1 MHHGSAALTV
11 HGRRTICRRVLEEG
25 WSITAAATAMGVSRQ
40 TASKWVSRFR
50 ELGDTGL
57 ANRSTRPHR
66 SPRRLPTAHVARIVR
81 ARLRLRWG
89 PHRLSWSLG
98 YPRST
103 IYAVLARLGISR
115 RSRLEPR
122 APTQRYEWPRPGDLI
137 HLDTKKLGR
146 IGRGGGK
153 RFGGPVV
160 KVRHRGIGCNFLHVA
175 VDDHS
180 RLAYAEEL
188 PDELAPTAT
197 AFTMRAFAFFAD
209 HGIEVRRVLSDNGTC
224 YRSRLFR
231 DTLAG
236 AGVRTLR
243 TRPYTPRT
251 NGKAEAMIGALLRGW
266 AYRRPYDS
274 TEERIR
280 ALNPFMRTYNHH
292 LPHGGLDGARP
303 IERVR
308 Q

>member
-11 HGRRTICRRVLEEG
+11 HGRRTICQRVLQEG
-25 WSITAAATAMGVSRQ
+25 WSVTAAASAAGVSRQ
-40 TASKWVSRFR
+40 TASKWVTRFR
-50 ELGDTGL
+50 DQGDAGL

-66 SPRRLPTAHVARIVR
+66 SPARLATRHVARIVR

-89 PHRLSWSLG
+89 PHRLSWSLR

-103 IYAVLARLGISR
+103 IYAVLARLGLSR
-115 RSRLEPR
+115 RTQLQAK
-122 APTQRYEWPRPGDLI
+122 APTRRYEWPEPGDLI

-146 IGRGGGK
+146 IGGIGK
-153 RFGGPVV
+153 RFGG
-160 KVRHRGIGCNFLHVA
+160 RMRSRAIGWNFVHVA

-188 PDELAPTAT
+188 PDEFAITAT
-197 AFTMRAFAFFAD
+197 AFTMRALEFFAGY
-209 HGIEVRRVLSDNGTC
+209 GIHVRRVLSDNGPC
-224 YRSRLFR
+224 YRSRLFA
-231 DTLAG
+231 DTLASVG
-236 AGVRTLR
+236 IHTMR

-251 NGKAEAMIGALLRGW
+251 NGKAEAMIGTLLRGW
-266 AYRRPYDS
+266 AYRRPYES
-274 TEERIR
+274 TAERID
-280 ALNPFMRTYNHH
+280 ALAPFLHTYNHH

-303 IERVR
+303 MDRVR

>member
-1 MHHGSAALTV
+1 MHHGSAALTT

-25 WSITAAATAMGVSRQ
+25 WTVTAAAAAAGVSRQ
-40 TASKWVSRFR
+40 TASKWVNRFR
-50 ELGDTGL
+50 AHGDVGL

-66 SPRRLPTAHVARIVR
+66 SPGRLDTRHVARIVR

-89 PHRLSWSLG
+89 PHRLSWSLR

-103 IYAVLARLGISR
+103 VYAVLRRLGMSR
-115 RSRLEPR
+115 RTQLEPKVR
-122 APTQRYEWPRPGDLI
+122 VRHYEWPAPGDLL
-137 HLDTKKLGR
+137 HVDTKKLGR
-146 IGRGGGK
+146 IDGIGK
-153 RFGGPVV
+153 RFGGP
-160 KVRHRGIGCNFLHVA
+160 RRSRSIGWNWVHVA

-197 AFTMRAFAFFAD
+197 AFTMRALAFFAE
-209 HGIEVRRVLSDNGTC
+209 HGIQVRRLLSDNGPC
-224 YRSRLFR
+224 YRSRLFA
-231 DTLAG
+231 DTLAS

-251 NGKAEAMIGALLRGW
+251 NGKAEAMVGILLRGW
-266 AYRRPYDS
+266 AYRRPYEN
-274 TEERIR
+274 TQQRIDELPR
-280 ALNPFMRTYNHH
+280 FLRTYNHH

-303 IERVR
+303 IDRVR

>member
-1 MHHGSAALTV
+1 MHHGSARLTV
-11 HGRRTICRRVLEEG
+11 HGRRAICRRVLEEG
-25 WSITAAATAMGVSRQ
+25 WTVTAAAAAAAVSRQ
-40 TASKWVSRFR
+40 TASKWLHRFLD
-50 ELGDTGL
+50 EGDVGL
-57 ANRSTRPHR
+57 LNRSTRPHR
-66 SPRRLPTAHVARIVR
+66 SPSRLATCHVARIVR

-103 IYAVLARLGISR
+103 VYAVLVRLGISR
-115 RSRLEPR
+115 RSQLEHKPAPR
-122 APTQRYEWPRPGDLI
+122 RYEWPRPGDLI

-146 IGRGGGK
+146 IGLGGGK
-153 RFGGPVV
+153 RFGGPSV
-160 KVRHRGIGCNFLHVA
+160 KDRHRGIGWNFLHVA

-197 AFTMRAFAFFAD
+197 AFTMRALGFFAE
-209 HGIEVRRVLSDNGTC
+209 HGIGVRRVLSDNGSC

-231 DTLAG
+231 DTV
-236 AGVRTLR
+236 AGVGIRTMR

-251 NGKAEAMIGALLRGW
+251 NGKAEALVGTMLRGW
-266 AYRRPYDS
+266 AYRRPYGS
-274 TEERIR
+274 TEERVAELPR
-280 ALNPFMRTYNHH
+280 FLHTYNHH